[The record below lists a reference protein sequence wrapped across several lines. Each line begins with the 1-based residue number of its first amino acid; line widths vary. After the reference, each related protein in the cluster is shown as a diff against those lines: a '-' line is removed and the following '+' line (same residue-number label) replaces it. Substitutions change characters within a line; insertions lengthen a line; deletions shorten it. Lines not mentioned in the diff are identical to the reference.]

1 MSFPFAR
8 NPKLTIFVKEKAMP
22 TKSGM
27 GLNTGLYEAGDLNL
41 ACKARDLR
49 VHQLVSRQAEA
60 TPRALALSA
69 CSSALTYNELE
80 CRSNRLAHHLRGL
93 GVGPDI
99 LVGLCVERSPMM
111 VVGALAIMKAGG
123 AYLPIDP
130 SYPQERTALMLEDAR
145 PRVVLTQASMVP
157 RLSGNGAD
165 IVVIDSE
172 SPQIAQQSSSAPHDL
187 GDGAN
192 LAYLIYTS
200 GSTGQPK
207 GVQISHTSL
216 LNLIFWHHSAFKV
229 TSADRATQM
238 ASPSFDAA
246 VWEVWPYLTAGA
258 SIYFPGEPVRSQPEL
273 LRNWLVEKE
282 ISISFVPTP
291 VAERMLYL
299 EWPSKIALRI
309 LLTGADTLH
318 RYPPTDLPFLLVN
331 NYGPTECTVVA
342 TSGAVPSNQSS
353 DLPSIGFP
361 IANTQIYILDGEMR
375 QVPTGSSGELHI
387 GGTGLARGYLNRP
400 DLSSQK
406 FVPNPFSDVPGDRLY
421 KTGDL
426 ARYLPDGK
434 IAFLGRVDDQVKIRG
449 YRVELSEIT
458 NVLNRH
464 PAVRENIVIAR
475 EESVGEKRIVA
486 YIVPFAGANPTNNEL
501 RQHLGQELPEY
512 MLPAV
517 FVTMDSLPLG
527 TNGKVDRSVLPV
539 PTDENIIR
547 DEKFVAPRTPTEQ
560 RIASIVA
567 TLLGLKRIGVNDNF
581 FLLGGN
587 SLLATQVIARLRE
600 AFDVEV
606 SLLTLF
612 DHPTVAGIASEVEQL
627 IFARVEALS
636 EEEVQRLVA
645 E

>member
-1 MSFPFAR
+1 M
-8 NPKLTIFVKEKAMP
+8 
-22 TKSGM
+22 
-27 GLNTGLYEAGDLNL
+27 
-41 ACKARDLR
+41 
-49 VHQLVSRQAEA
+49 
-60 TPRALALSA
+60 
-69 CSSALTYNELE
+69 
-80 CRSNRLAHHLRGL
+80 
-93 GVGPDI
+93 
-99 LVGLCVERSPMM
+99 
-111 VVGALAIMKAGG
+111 
-123 AYLPIDP
+123 
-130 SYPQERTALMLEDAR
+130 
-145 PRVVLTQASMVP
+145 
-157 RLSGNGAD
+157 
-165 IVVIDSE
+165 
-172 SPQIAQQSSSAPHDL
+172 
-187 GDGAN
+187 
-192 LAYLIYTS
+192 
-200 GSTGQPK
+200 
-207 GVQISHTSL
+207 
-216 LNLIFWHHSAFKV
+216 
-229 TSADRATQM
+229 
-238 ASPSFDAA
+238 
-246 VWEVWPYLTAGA
+246 
-258 SIYFPGEPVRSQPEL
+258 
-273 LRNWLVEKE
+273 
-282 ISISFVPTP
+282 
-291 VAERMLYL
+291 
-299 EWPSKIALRI
+299 
-309 LLTGADTLH
+309 
-318 RYPPTDLPFLLVN
+318 
-331 NYGPTECTVVA
+331 
-342 TSGAVPSNQSS
+342 
-353 DLPSIGFP
+353 
-361 IANTQIYILDGEMR
+361 
-375 QVPTGSSGELHI
+375 
-387 GGTGLARGYLNRP
+387 
-400 DLSSQK
+400 
-406 FVPNPFSDVPGDRLY
+406 
-421 KTGDL
+421 
-426 ARYLPDGK
+426 
-434 IAFLGRVDDQVKIRG
+434 KIRG

-464 PAVRENIVIAR
+464 PAVRENIVIVR

>member
-1 MSFPFAR
+1 MLTKPASAR
-8 NPKLTIFVKEKAMP
+8 C
-22 TKSGM
+22 
-27 GLNTGLYEAGDLNL
+27 LNTGLDDAGGLNET
-41 ACKARDLR
+41 CKTRDLR
-49 VHQLVSRQAEA
+49 THQLVSRKAEA
-60 TPRALALSA
+60 TPRALALAA
-69 CSSALTYNELE
+69 CSSTLTYIELE
-80 CRSNRLAHHLRGL
+80 CQSNRLAHYLRGL

-99 LVGLCVERSPMM
+99 LVGLCVERSPLM

-130 SYPQERTALMLEDAR
+130 SYPQDRTAFMLEDAR
-145 PRVVLTQASMVP
+145 PRVVLTQASMVQ

-165 IVVIDSE
+165 IVIIDSE

-187 GDGAN
+187 GDGTN
-192 LAYLIYTS
+192 LAYVIYTS

-207 GVQISHTSL
+207 GVQISHNSL
-216 LNLIFWHHSAFKV
+216 LNLIFWHHTAFKV

-318 RYPPTDLPFLLVN
+318 HYPRANLPFLLVN

-342 TSGAVPSNQSS
+342 TSGIVSSNNRS
-353 DLPSIGFP
+353 DLPSIGWP
-361 IANTQIYILDGEMR
+361 IANTQIYILDREMR
-375 QVPTGSSGELHI
+375 QVRTGSSGELHI
-387 GGTGLARGYLNRP
+387 GGAGLARGYLGRP

-426 ARYLPDGK
+426 ARYLSDGQ

-464 PAVRENIVIAR
+464 PAVRENVVIAR
-475 EESVGEKRIVA
+475 EETVGEKRIVA

-517 FVTMDSLPLG
+517 CVTMDSLPLG
-527 TNGKVDRSVLPV
+527 INGKVDRSALPV

-547 DEKFVAPRTPTEQ
+547 DETFVSPRTPTEE

-567 TLLGLKRIGVNDNF
+567 TLLGLDRIGVNDNF

-587 SLLATQVIARLRE
+587 SLLATQVIARLRD

-606 SLLTLF
+606 SLLTVF
-612 DHPTVAGIASEVEQL
+612 DHPTVVGIAGEVEQL
-627 IFARVEALS
+627 IFAKVETLT
-636 EEEVQRLVA
+636 EDEVHRLVA
-645 E
+645 EEGKSGL